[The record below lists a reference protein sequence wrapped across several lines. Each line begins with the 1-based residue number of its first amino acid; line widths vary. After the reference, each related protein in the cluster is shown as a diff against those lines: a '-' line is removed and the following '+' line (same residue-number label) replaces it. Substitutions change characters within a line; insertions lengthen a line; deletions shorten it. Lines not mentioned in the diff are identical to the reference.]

1 MTLIYWNG
9 GGCSAL
15 ILILGGE
22 NCTKTDKG
30 GVNMN
35 DLINAVLGMI
45 SLLICVAL
53 IDKLI
58 ELFKN
63 IKK

>member
-15 ILILGGE
+15 ILILGDE